1 MGQVPMI
8 QKIMESSLV
17 IRLPILFLECWNF
30 YNKIQL
36 KEEKRERKREKK
48 SYLSGFL
55 FLAVMAK

>member
-1 MGQVPMI
+1 MI